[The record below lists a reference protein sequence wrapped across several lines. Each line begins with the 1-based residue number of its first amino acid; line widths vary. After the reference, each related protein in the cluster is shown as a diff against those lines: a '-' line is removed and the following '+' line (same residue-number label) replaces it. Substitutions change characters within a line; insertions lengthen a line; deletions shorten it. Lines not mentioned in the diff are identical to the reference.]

1 MNVPND
7 RLSPMMAPAV
17 LSGLIL
23 LAFALRSIGLDLTFR
38 SADETAVATRILKF
52 PGFAWMFRE
61 YYGLLINLIVKFW
74 AAGVSVLGITLT
86 EFWWKLPVAL
96 AGTLYVPL
104 VWGYLGSLGAGTFG
118 RLFGAAMTAVL
129 PIHVMQSRYLWG
141 YEVLGAF
148 FLLLVLW
155 AGRRFFEKPTRRR
168 GAALSL
174 AAGLYLVSHGYI
186 LPFLP
191 TLLLAIVL
199 WPAHDGGLRR
209 QHRIGRRRS
218 LHDIRGR
225 PPPSQFCAFCR
236 RSGEPPTEMRPYQS
250 Y

>member
-104 VWGYLGSLGAGTFG
+104 VWGYLGSLDARTG
-118 RLFGAAMTAVL
+118 RLCRGVGGIYPA
-129 PIHVMQSRYLWG
+129 HRR
-141 YEVLGAF
+141 
-148 FLLLVLW
+148 LV
-155 AGRRFFEKPTRRR
+155 R
-168 GAALSL
+168 GGTPALDLCPSM
-174 AAGLYLVSHGYI
+174 LVSSTGP
-186 LPFLP
+186 L
-191 TLLLAIVL
+191 T
-199 WPAHDGGLRR
+199 GLT
-209 QHRIGRRRS
+209 HPKSGCGEPE
-218 LHDIRGR
+218 RGR
-225 PPPSQFCAFCR
+225 CR
-236 RSGEPPTEMRPYQS
+236 SFPA
-250 Y
+250 